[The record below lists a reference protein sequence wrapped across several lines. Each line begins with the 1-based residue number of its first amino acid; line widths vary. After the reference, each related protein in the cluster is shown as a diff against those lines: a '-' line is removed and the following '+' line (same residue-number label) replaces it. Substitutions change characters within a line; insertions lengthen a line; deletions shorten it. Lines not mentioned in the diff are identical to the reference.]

1 MTRSQWLARW
11 AAVAIW
17 SLALPGCAAI
27 RVTTYAARGF
37 DVNAYRTY
45 TWAAGDQ
52 LATGDPRLDN
62 NPFFLERLQAAVDR
76 QLAARGFEKV
86 ASDRADLL
94 LHYHVQVEQQLDVR
108 AADPP
113 YGYCDDCE
121 SSVYDAGTLMLELVD
136 RPTNRLAWR
145 GWAEGSIQGAIDDQK
160 LMEERIDGAVA
171 KILARLPRR
180 S

>member
-1 MTRSQWLARW
+1 MTRSQWFARC

-17 SLALPGCAAI
+17 SLALAGCATM
-27 RVTTYAARGF
+27 RLNTYAARGF

-45 TWAAGDQ
+45 KWAPGDQ

-62 NPFFLERLQAAVDR
+62 NPFFAERLQAAVDQ
-76 QLAARGFEKV
+76 QLAARGFEKMT
-86 ASDRADLL
+86 SERADLL
-94 LHYHVQVEQQLDVR
+94 LHYHARVEQQLDVR

-113 YGYCDDCE
+113 YDYCDDCE
-121 SSVYDAGTLMLELVD
+121 SSVYDAGTIMLDLVD
-136 RPTNRLAWR
+136 APTSRLVWR
-145 GWAEGSIQGAIDDQK
+145 GWAEGSIEGAIDDQK
-160 LMEERIDGAVA
+160 LMEERIDEAVA